1 MSAMAT
7 VNTTTSAPGTSTS
20 RSSGSLSSATA
31 AEQQDR
37 FMKLLVAQMKNQ
49 DPLNPMDNAQMTSQ
63 IAQINTVGGLE
74 KLNRTVESLLS
85 AFGGLQLQSAA
96 QLPGRNVL
104 VEGSSITL
112 ADGAAAGGVELG
124 SHADAVAVDIL
135 GADGQPVRTLQLG
148 AREAGVHGFT
158 WDGLTGS
165 GEPAAEGSYR
175 LRITATS
182 QGQPLQ
188 TRSLVAARVNSVSP
202 GDAGVMLDLG
212 SVGTRAW
219 AEVKSFL

>member
-1 MSAMAT
+1 MST
-7 VNTTTSAPGTSTS
+7 VNNNTYASGAGTSRTS
-20 RSSGSLSSATA
+20 TASLSSASA

-74 KLNRTVESLLS
+74 KLNRTVEGLLS

-104 VEGSSITL
+104 VEGGAITL
-112 ADGAAAGGVELG
+112 SGGAAAGGVELG
-124 SHADAVAVDIL
+124 THADAVTVEIL
-135 GADGQPVRTLQLG
+135 GADGQPVHTLELG
-148 AREAGVHGFT
+148 PRDAGVHGFR
-158 WDGLTGS
+158 WDGLMAN
-165 GEPAAEGSYR
+165 GEAAAEGSYR
-175 LRITATS
+175 LRITAS
-182 QGQPLQ
+182 AQGQPVP
-188 TRSLVAARVNSVSP
+188 TASLVAARVNAVSP

-212 SVGTRAW
+212 SAGVRAW

>member
-1 MSAMAT
+1 MSAMAA

-20 RSSGSLSSATA
+20 RTSGSISSATA

-212 SVGTRAW
+212 SAGTRAW